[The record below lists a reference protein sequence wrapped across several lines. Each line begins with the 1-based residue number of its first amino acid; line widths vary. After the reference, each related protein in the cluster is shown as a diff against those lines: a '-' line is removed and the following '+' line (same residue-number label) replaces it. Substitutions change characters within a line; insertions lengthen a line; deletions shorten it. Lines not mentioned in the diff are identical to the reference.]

1 MTALSIEN
9 NLNFHF
15 CFILF
20 IFYVACR
27 GMTTYD
33 FIVFE
38 QKKQRAR
45 SAANSA
51 APAAES
57 KTGEVAEEKDVIKG
71 DGDGSGDEEQGGGGR
86 GVDDATETMTESER
100 VVVDESSELHL
111 QMQRKKQT
119 QEQQRT
125 VRGQPIPLPAQDLD
139 PILELYN
146 QQQRSLPQGRQV
158 SPPSLPPLHPF
169 GMGNDFIPSR
179 VHNSE
184 SPKTGSS
191 RGSSVISTGSAIEFY
206 ADQFAASD
214 DYSVIEPLA
223 EIALSGSKG
232 ANTGAHLSWN
242 AGPKSVQQLQIG
254 SPKNKVSVFG
264 RKGSLI
270 GQNRGDGE
278 NKSTGSE
285 SENDR
290 DDNKPLP
297 LEYPESLIP
306 SSNGKG
312 HQGSRVPTSKLGAE
326 RVGASKEVPKN
337 PFTPLKMTSAT
348 GSAYVNGS
356 GSSSG
361 SLNGNGNSSPG
372 KGSHSN
378 GITNGH
384 SSNGHSVV
392 SKADGLMNNGMKMKV
407 MKALLSDHQQ
417 EEEKDAQKNIPGL

>member
-1 MTALSIEN
+1 
-9 NLNFHF
+9 
-15 CFILF
+15 
-20 IFYVACR
+20 
-27 GMTTYD
+27 MTTYD

-38 QKKQRAR
+38 QKKHRAR

-57 KTGEVAEEKDVIKG
+57 KTGEVAEERDVIKG
-71 DGDGSGDEEQGGGGR
+71 DGDGSGDEEQGGGSR

-125 VRGQPIPLPAQDLD
+125 VRGQPIPLPTQDID

-146 QQQRSLPQGRQV
+146 QQQRSLPQGRLI

-206 ADQFAASD
+206 ADQFAVSD
-214 DYSVIEPLA
+214 DYTVIEPLS
-223 EIALSGSKG
+223 ELALSGSKG

-264 RKGSLI
+264 RKGSLV

-312 HQGSRVPTSKLGAE
+312 HQGSRVPPSKLGVE
-326 RVGASKEVPKN
+326 RVGTAKDVPKN

-348 GSAYVNGS
+348 GSAYVS

-361 SLNGNGNSSPG
+361 SLNGNGIGIPG
-372 KGSHSN
+372 NGSHGN
-378 GITNGH
+378 GSHGLTNGH
-384 SSNGHSVV
+384 SSNGSSVG
-392 SKADGLMNNGMKMKV
+392 SNGDGSMNNGMKMKV